1 MRERLR
7 ALGRSHSWRKDGV
20 VGVRKPS
27 QQERAIYSAESMI
40 AEVAMLSMGG
50 PLVNE
55 SMPWGPGS
63 PLSATFGRERKS
75 SVAVLQQDS
84 LVSGVFK
91 MINLWSLLARPVSAA
106 ARILPVRLTGN
117 DSSII

>member
-1 MRERLR
+1 
-7 ALGRSHSWRKDGV
+7 
-20 VGVRKPS
+20 
-27 QQERAIYSAESMI
+27 MI

-50 PLVNE
+50 PLVNK

-91 MINLWSLLARPVSAA
+91 MINLWSLLA
-106 ARILPVRLTGN
+106 T
-117 DSSII
+117 SSLRRSSYTTSEADRQ